1 MSNPRE
7 IISKVKSL
15 KTNSDS
21 MAMKKNKGT
30 VTGSLIG
37 MGVGALY
44 GLVRNYNLISSAFL
58 GAVLGGLAAHL
69 LLPNLGTDEGE
80 E

>member
-1 MSNPRE
+1 MSDARS
-7 IISKVKSL
+7 IINKVKSL

-21 MAMKKNKGT
+21 ISMKKNKGT

-37 MGVGALY
+37 MGAGLLY
-44 GLVRNYNLISSAFL
+44 GLTKKYNLISSALL

-69 LLPNLGTDEGE
+69 LLPSNDME
-80 E
+80 EEE